1 MEHRVWS
8 KSRAAAVLVLAIVI
22 AVTVAIVDD
31 RDEAQAAVNDQ
42 HTQGDFVYAEL
53 KAGSGVTL
61 VKYKNTTAASV
72 SIPSTTTWGD
82 VTKIEYSAFTG
93 CVGLKNVTLPATV
106 SNISNLAFLGSSVS
120 KQPEHM
126 DGPVAAI
133 IFSGDEPKASAIFA
147 IVFGSIFFTTPRQ
160 PA

>member
-22 AVTVAIVDD
+22 AMTVAVVDD
-31 RDEAQAAVNDQ
+31 RDETQAAVNDQ

-72 SIPSTTTWGD
+72 SIPPPRLHGGMSR
-82 VTKIEYSAFTG
+82 ES
-93 CVGLKNVTLPATV
+93 NTV
-106 SNISNLAFLGSSVS
+106 RSRDALV
-120 KQPEHM
+120 
-126 DGPVAAI
+126 
-133 IFSGDEPKASAIFA
+133 
-147 IVFGSIFFTTPRQ
+147 
-160 PA
+160 

>member
-22 AVTVAIVDD
+22 AMTVAVVDD
-31 RDEAQAAVNDQ
+31 RDETQAAVNDQ

-72 SIPSTTTWGD
+72 SIPPPHDCMG
-82 VTKIEYSAFTG
+82 G
-93 CVGLKNVTLPATV
+93 CHENRIQCVHGMRW
-106 SNISNLAFLGSSVS
+106 SEIRDLACNG
-120 KQPEHM
+120 Q
-126 DGPVAAI
+126 
-133 IFSGDEPKASAIFA
+133 
-147 IVFGSIFFTTPRQ
+147 
-160 PA
+160 